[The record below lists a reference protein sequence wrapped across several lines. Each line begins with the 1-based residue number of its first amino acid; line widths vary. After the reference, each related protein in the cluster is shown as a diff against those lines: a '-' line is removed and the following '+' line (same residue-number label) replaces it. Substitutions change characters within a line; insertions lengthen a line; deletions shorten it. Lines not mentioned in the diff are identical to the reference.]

1 MTLSMAEQD
10 EEQTK
15 YLEFG
20 TTAVLVLL
28 QILYVSALFLFGIT
42 ARDQFNGTDI

>member
-1 MTLSMAEQD
+1 MAEQD
-10 EEQTK
+10 KETK